1 MLRYIVL
8 LSLSLLMGG
17 WHVSAGAGDGAN
29 RVLKFT
35 VVVLSKDQSR
45 RLDFENELV
54 KSLRENN
61 YDAIASHNLIPDMA
75 NFRDPNISQKLQ
87 KEGIQGVLLLKPID
101 TGEQASISSAQK
113 RVTSTTYNTI
123 EAFVTDYRG
132 GDFSTQAVVQV
143 SGYLLSEGNTSNF
156 WQGVIWLDE
165 KVETQQEGI
174 KKLTE
179 LVLSNLNASRGYL
192 RKLLGFQPLEKN

>member
-1 MLRYIVL
+1 M
-8 LSLSLLMGG
+8 
-17 WHVSAGAGDGAN
+17 
-29 RVLKFT
+29 
-35 VVVLSKDQSR
+35 VVLSKDQSR